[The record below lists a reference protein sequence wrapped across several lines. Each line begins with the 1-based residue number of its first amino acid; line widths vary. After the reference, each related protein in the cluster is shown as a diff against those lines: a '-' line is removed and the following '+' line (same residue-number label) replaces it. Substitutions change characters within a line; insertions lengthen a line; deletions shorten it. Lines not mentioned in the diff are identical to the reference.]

1 MKKEIR
7 TDYAPKAIG
16 PYSQAVRVGNTVYAS
31 GQLPVDPQTG
41 KIVEG
46 TVAEQTTKVLENI
59 SAILKEAGMDFS
71 NVVKTTVFL
80 QDLND
85 FQAMNNV
92 YAQFFKGDILPAR
105 STVQVAKLP
114 LGVLVEIDCIAVDSK

>member
-114 LGVLVEIDCIAVDSK
+114 LGVLVEIDFIAVDSK

>member
-114 LGVLVEIDCIAVDSK
+114 LGVLVEIDCIAVVSK

>member
-7 TDYAPKAIG
+7 TDHAPKAIG
-16 PYSQAVRVGNTVYAS
+16 PYSQAVRAGNTVYAS

-46 TVAEQTTKVLENI
+46 TVTEQTTKVLENV
-59 SAILKEAGMDFS
+59 SAILKEAGMNSS

-92 YAQFFKGDILPAR
+92 YAQFFNGEILPAR
-105 STVQVAKLP
+105 STVQAAKLP
-114 LGVLVEIDCIAVDSK
+114 LGVMVEIDFIAIDSK

>member
-92 YAQFFKGDILPAR
+92 YAQFFKGGILPAR

-114 LGVLVEIDCIAVDSK
+114 LGVLVEIDFIAVDSK

>member
-7 TDYAPKAIG
+7 TDHAPKAIG
-16 PYSQAVRVGNTVYAS
+16 PYSQAVRAGNTVYAS

-41 KIVEG
+41 KIVDG
-46 TVAEQTTKVLENI
+46 TVTEQTTKVLENV
-59 SAILKEAGMDFS
+59 SAILKEAGMNSS

-92 YAQFFKGDILPAR
+92 YAQFFNGEILPAR
-105 STVQVAKLP
+105 STVQAAKLP
-114 LGVLVEIDCIAVDSK
+114 LGVMVEIDFIAIDSK

>member
-7 TDYAPKAIG
+7 TDHAPKAIG
-16 PYSQAVRVGNTVYAS
+16 PYSQAVRAGNTVYAS

-46 TVAEQTTKVLENI
+46 TVTEQTTKVLENV
-59 SAILKEAGMDFS
+59 SAILKEAGMNSS

-92 YAQFFKGDILPAR
+92 YAQFFNGEILPAR
-105 STVQVAKLP
+105 STVQAARLP
-114 LGVLVEIDCIAVDSK
+114 LGVMVEIDFIAIDSK